1 MFKYYVLNSFA
12 FVTLIRRYSVEEIYF
27 LIHVNKEFVLFY
39 RIIMKLKHLAFGLMF
54 TIGLVSLLNF
64 QSGTRII
71 QEYMEYME
79 KELFDIPR
87 MLSQN
92 TCN

>member
-1 MFKYYVLNSFA
+1 
-12 FVTLIRRYSVEEIYF
+12 
-27 LIHVNKEFVLFY
+27 
-39 RIIMKLKHLAFGLMF
+39 MKLKHLAFGLMF

-71 QEYMEYME
+71 QEYMEYMG
-79 KELFDIPR
+79 KKLFDIPR

-92 TCN
+92 TCNQSHYLFTGFRGQIKSDIKDKAVKLLIKRSS